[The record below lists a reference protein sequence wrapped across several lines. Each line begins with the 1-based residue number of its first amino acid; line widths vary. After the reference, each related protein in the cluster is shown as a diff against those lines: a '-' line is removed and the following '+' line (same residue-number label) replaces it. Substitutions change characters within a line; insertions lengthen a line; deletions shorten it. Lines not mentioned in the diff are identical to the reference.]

1 MTRLVNLSSLEA
13 MFSTADLNINP
24 RRINEAEEQFS
35 LFAKGP
41 YEYDGTV
48 KEHSILLRPDV

>member
-1 MTRLVNLSSLEA
+1 
-13 MFSTADLNINP
+13 MFSIADLHINP
-24 RRINEAEEQFS
+24 RRINKAEEQFS

-41 YEYDGTV
+41 YEYDGAL